1 MKTVVTALS
10 KKPIGSNQFQGINKV
25 SIGLTLQR
33 HSSFHPKSTNNQRK
47 QIVYSMAFLFVANL
61 LCLAQPLLCFAHEGE
76 NEAFATADHGE
87 PQTVV
92 VNEQGQR
99 ALGLEV
105 GPPRY
110 SFLKDT
116 LSATGEVQAAETQSF
131 DVNPPVSGV
140 VQTVYAKQGDSVKKG
155 QVLALVHSIEVAT
168 TLTKLLSDRT
178 RIQGDITRVKTE
190 IGSDITLQTNQV
202 QMAKTNYDRESELFK
217 EGISARKALQEA
229 KNSYD
234 SAQVKL
240 TTLQQRLKQEVA
252 LLQNQLKMTI
262 ESGIDQLAIMGIS
275 KEEVERSLKTNE
287 VTADLPIVSPVHGAV
302 TQRDMTL
309 GERVDPSKK
318 VFSIVNLNPIWVMV
332 DIYQE
337 QIPNVKQG
345 QEVVIT
351 NPSQQTARGKISSI
365 GTVVDDATK
374 TLHVRIVTENPN
386 GVLRPGM
393 FVQAQIVIGSKDKQT
408 LIIPDSALVKD
419 DDHAFVYLKAD
430 NSFKPVPVKTG
441 LAVAGDVEILSGI
454 TLNDQIVLKGA
465 QQLKAEAVLKPGEG
479 HDDDADDPSGP
490 NDPNDPNHAAHGAE
504 VAPKINSKAQ
514 LAMFFAMGVAA
525 TFMVIA
531 LWAYVSKRMKGAEK
545 AGSQTS
551 SSNQPDGASSQS
563 EASQDLKQ

>member
-1 MKTVVTALS
+1 MQSKTPLTMKAAKNKRYRVVCSLILFAVT
-10 KKPIGSNQFQGINKV
+10 
-25 SIGLTLQR
+25 TLCVMVPF
-33 HSSFHPKSTNNQRK
+33 SG
-47 QIVYSMAFLFVANL
+47 Y
-61 LCLAQPLLCFAHEGE
+61 AHEGE
-76 NEAFATADHGE
+76 NEAFAGADHDE
-87 PQTVV
+87 PQAVTA
-92 VNEQGQR
+92 NEQGQR

-105 GPPRY
+105 GAPRY

-140 VQTVYAKQGDSVKKG
+140 VQAVYAKQGDTVKKG

-168 TLTKLLSDRT
+168 TLTQLLNDRT
-178 RIQGDITRVKTE
+178 RIQGDIARVKTE
-190 IGSDITLQTNQV
+190 RGSEITLQRNQV
-202 QMAKTNYDRESELFK
+202 QLAKSAYDRESELFK
-217 EGISARKALQEA
+217 EGISAQKSLQEA
-229 KNSYD
+229 KNAYD

-240 TTLQQRLKQEVA
+240 TTLQQQLKQEVA
-252 LLQNQLKMTI
+252 LSQNQLKMTL

-275 KEEVERSLKTNE
+275 RPEVEKSLKTNE
-287 VTADLPIVSPVHGAV
+287 VTADLPIVSPVAGAV

-309 GERVDPSKK
+309 GERVEPSKK

-351 NPSQQTARGKISSI
+351 NPSQQSARGKISSI

-419 DDHAFVYLKAD
+419 DNRTFVYKKVA
-430 NSFKPVPVKTG
+430 NSFKPVDVKTG

-454 TLNDQIVLKGA
+454 TPGDLIVLKGA
-465 QQLKAEAVLKPGEG
+465 QQLKAEAVLRPGEG
-479 HDDDADDPSGP
+479 HDDDADDP
-490 NDPNDPNHAAHGAE
+490 DHAAHGADA
-504 VAPKINSKAQ
+504 APKTNTKAQ
-514 LAMFFAMGVAA
+514 LAMFFAMGVMAA
-525 TFMVIA
+525 FVVIA
-531 LWAYVSKRMKGAEK
+531 IWSYVGRRMNAAEQGVPGNTK
-545 AGSQTS
+545 N
-551 SSNQPDGASSQS
+551 SSNEP
-563 EASQDLKQ
+563 ETPQDLKQ

>member
-1 MKTVVTALS
+1 MIL
-10 KKPIGSNQFQGINKV
+10 F
-25 SIGLTLQR
+25 
-33 HSSFHPKSTNNQRK
+33 
-47 QIVYSMAFLFVANL
+47 FVAAL
-61 LCLAQPLLCFAHEGE
+61 LCLLVPLTGFAHEGE
-76 NEAFATADHGE
+76 NEAFAGGDHDAPETVTA
-87 PQTVV
+87 
-92 VNEQGQR
+92 NEQGQR

-140 VQTVYAKQGDSVKKG
+140 VQAVYAKQGDTVKKG

-168 TLTKLLSDRT
+168 TLTQLLSDRT

-217 EGISARKALQEA
+217 EGISARKSLQEA
-229 KNSYD
+229 KNAYD

-262 ESGIDQLAIMGIS
+262 ESAEDQLEIMGIG
-275 KEEVERSLKTNE
+275 KPEVDKSLKSNH
-287 VTADLPIVSPVHGAV
+287 VTADLPIVSPVEGAV

-345 QEVVIT
+345 QEVVIST
-351 NPSQQTARGKISSI
+351 PSHQTARGKISSI

-374 TLHVRIVTENPN
+374 TLHVRIVTENPH
-386 GVLRPGM
+386 GILRPGM
-393 FVQAQIVIGSKDKQT
+393 FVQAQIVIGSRDKQT

-419 DDHAFVYLKAD
+419 GDHTFVYTKVD
-430 NSFKPVPVKTG
+430 NSFKPVFVKTG

-454 TLNDQIVLKGA
+454 TLSDQIVLKGA
-465 QQLKAEAVLKPGEG
+465 QQLKAEAVLKPAEE
-479 HDDDADDPSGP
+479 HDYGADGP
-490 NDPNDPNHAAHGAE
+490 DDPNHAAHGADTQ
-504 VAPKINSKAQ
+504 PKINSKAQ

-525 TFMVIA
+525 AFFVLAI
-531 LWAYVSKRMKGAEK
+531 WVYVGKRMKAAPK
-545 AGSQTS
+545 AGLQPSGSQRPDS
-551 SSNQPDGASSQS
+551 ASNDS